1 MVESICRVCG
11 LDEGEDRWTG
21 PDGAQYVI
29 CSCCGAE
36 SGVDDLS
43 QDRVRR
49 YRAKWMN
56 EGAAWFSPQERPAY
70 WQLDP
75 QLSRIPVAWR

>member
-11 LDEGEDRWTG
+11 LDEDDERWTV

-36 SGVDDLS
+36 SGADDFDL
-43 QDRVRR
+43 DRVRR
-49 YRAKWMN
+49 YRTTWIDA
-56 EGAAWFSPQERPAY
+56 GAS
-70 WQLDP
+70 
-75 QLSRIPVAWR
+75 